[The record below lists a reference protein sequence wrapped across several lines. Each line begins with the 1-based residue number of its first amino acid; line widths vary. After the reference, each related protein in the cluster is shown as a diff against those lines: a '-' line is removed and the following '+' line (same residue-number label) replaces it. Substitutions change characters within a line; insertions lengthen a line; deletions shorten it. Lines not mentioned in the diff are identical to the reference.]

1 VHIQN
6 VGLQNVGLQ
15 NVGSQNVDSQNVD
28 KTKRRHF
35 KTSTV
40 TKRRHNK
47 TSTWSNS
54 FWTGSLSRRSTLY
67 TILEHIIQKDS
78 WAEQVLREEAVGV
91 GGNALEAA
99 KSRSK
104 QREQRHLDLQAIC
117 VDVDNTTPTQYMER
131 LVGVLRE

>member
-1 VHIQN
+1 VAVKAWRDLATLLTN
-6 VGLQNVGLQ
+6 NF
-15 NVGSQNVDSQNVD
+15 SES
-28 KTKRRHF
+28 F
-35 KTSTV
+35 
-40 TKRRHNK
+40 
-47 TSTWSNS
+47 NS
-54 FWTGSLSRRSTLY
+54 VWTGILSRRPTLY

-78 WAEQVLREEAVGV
+78 WAEQVLREEAVAV

-104 QREQRHLDLQAIC
+104 QQEQRHLDLQVIC